1 MSRKMTP
8 HAARRLRERGLTDT
22 EIAAALAGRAF
33 QQVNGYTLHYDRTS
47 RCAVVINPQGGLLVT
62 AYRMKKKRLKRHYS
76 R

>member
-22 EIAAALAGRAF
+22 EIAAALAGREF
-33 QQVNGYTLHYDRTS
+33 QQTNGYTLHYDRAS
-47 RCAVVINPQGGLLVT
+47 RCAVVINPLSGLLVT
-62 AYRMKKKRLKRHYS
+62 AYRMKKKQLKRHYS